1 MQPLER
7 SIALNPRSWEWLLEV
22 SLRLDVIIEILD
34 EDDGPLL
41 TRGPGSGAA
50 DLRRLLT
57 AGDPLVAAALV
68 EARGSN
74 GPTEIALAG
83 FQALGFGLSSGAV
96 LVLARELN
104 VLAEDGRATA
114 DRKDLEH
121 AAAWLTGAIRTSLA
135 AQPNDINPELYRLSS
150 LKRILG
156 DTGSLPSARKVLG
169 AFVEALSVWD
179 SVRVRCYAAGAD
191 GGFLHFVSPVG
202 APVSDVP
209 AGFDPAFC
217 VDTDRLVRLERT
229 AADDLGLA
237 ADVGDVLMLQLFA
250 GTAPGWL
257 LFFSGVI
264 DAAAQARLVLYAD
277 LLRESLDA
285 VRDRAVTRATSGIPR
300 DARDAMAR
308 TGTLEASVDAALR
321 PIAAA
326 VGAQHS
332 ALTVTTVTGMRALT
346 VGELAAVGTD
356 PLVVTSADAA
366 SVMTMTLGRAAHVP
380 FTALEREIVSAAAAA
395 LHPWIQ
401 ASLLGASENERR
413 RGFRPLDSLFDHIA
427 GQAVVSGQDA
437 SVIVVAVDP
446 GVAHPGLLQS
456 WLGNIRIQL
465 RGSDFAGMLSDCEI
479 AVLLCDASADQATAV
494 SARLRDFLHADE
506 GAGGLR
512 PVLSTTTSSPRSPF
526 EGSLVAAARAA
537 ARVH

>member
-7 SIALNPRSWEWLLEV
+7 SIAVNPRSWEWLLEV
-22 SLRLDVIIEILD
+22 SLRLDVIIEIVD
-34 EDDGPLL
+34 EDGRPLL
-41 TRGPGSGAA
+41 IRGPGSGAA
-50 DLRRLLT
+50 ELRRMLT
-57 AGDPLVAAALV
+57 AGDPLVAATLA

-74 GPTEIALAG
+74 RSKEIGLDG

-104 VLAEDGRATA
+104 MLAEDNQADA

-121 AAAWLTGAIRTSLA
+121 AGAWLTGAIRTSLA

-169 AFVEALSVWD
+169 AFVEVLSVWD
-179 SVRVRCYAAGAD
+179 GVRVRCYAAGAD
-191 GGFLHFVSPVG
+191 GGFFHFVSPVG

-217 VDTDRLVRLERT
+217 VDTDRLVRLERA

-237 ADVGDVLMLQLFA
+237 ADAGDVLMLQLFA

-257 LFFSGVI
+257 LFFSGAI

-285 VRDRAVTRATSGIPR
+285 VRDRAVKRATSGIPR
-300 DARDAMAR
+300 DAREAAR
-308 TGTLEASVDAALR
+308 NATLEASVDAALR

-346 VGELAAVGTD
+346 VGELAAVETE

-380 FTALEREIVSAAAAA
+380 FTAFEREIVAAAATV

-427 GQAVVSGQDA
+427 DQAVVSGQDA

-446 GVAHPGLLQS
+446 AQAHPGLLQS

-479 AVLLCDASADQATAV
+479 AVLLRDASADQATAV

-506 GAGGLR
+506 SAGCLR
-512 PVLSTTTSSPRSPF
+512 PVLSTTTSSPQSPF

>member
-7 SIALNPRSWEWLLEV
+7 SIAVNPRSWEWLLEV
-22 SLRLDVIIEILD
+22 SLRLDVIIEIVD
-34 EDDGPLL
+34 EASGPLL

-57 AGDPLVAAALV
+57 SGDPLATAALA
-68 EARGSN
+68 EARVSN
-74 GPTEIALAG
+74 APTEIPLAG
-83 FQALGFGLSSGAV
+83 FHALGFALSSGAV
-96 LVLARELN
+96 LVLARERN
-104 VLAEDGRATA
+104 MVADPDQPAA
-114 DRKDLEH
+114 DRTDLEH
-121 AAAWLTGAIRTSLA
+121 AGAWLTGAIRTSLA
-135 AQPNDINPELYRLSS
+135 AEPNAINPELYRLAS

-169 AFVEALSVWD
+169 AFVEVLSVWD
-179 SVRVRCYAAGAD
+179 GVRVRCYAAGAD
-191 GGFLHFVSPVG
+191 GGFFHFVSPVG

-209 AGFDPAFC
+209 GGFDPAFC

-229 AADDLGLA
+229 AADDLGLT
-237 ADVGDVLMLQLFA
+237 ADAGDVLMLQLFA

-257 LFFSGVI
+257 LFFSGAI
-264 DAAAQARLVLYAD
+264 DGATQARLVLYAD

-285 VRDRAVTRATSGIPR
+285 VRDRAVKRATSGVPR
-300 DARDAMAR
+300 DGMTRN
-308 TGTLEASVDAALR
+308 GTLEASVDGALR

-326 VGAQHS
+326 VGAQYS

-346 VGELAAVGTD
+346 VGELPAAD
-356 PLVVTSADAA
+356 SEPLIVTSADAA
-366 SVMTMTLGRAAHVP
+366 SVMTIALGRPAHVP
-380 FTALEREIVSAAAAA
+380 FTAFEREIVAAASAV

-401 ASLLGASENERR
+401 ASLLGAGENERR

-427 GQAVVSGQDA
+427 DQAVVAGQDA
-437 SVIVVAVDP
+437 SVIVVAIDP
-446 GVAHPGLLQS
+446 ALAHPGLLQS

-506 GAGGLR
+506 SAGALR
-512 PVLSTTTSSPRSPF
+512 PAFSTTTSSPQSPF
-526 EGSLVAAARAA
+526 EGSLVGAARAA